1 MANASTVRRQVS
13 GSQQLTIAPQVGLLT
28 THVVWQLNNNAL
40 TLTGGGLIP
49 LSAGTTGL
57 YLGTG
62 RVLHIA
68 ATGNVAPITGATD
81 NIALKLFVV
90 TAAGLAVPPTNATII
105 AASGG
110 SSLVADSG
118 TIATVAGTSA
128 AFTFDARLQLSS
140 SGILLGQF
148 TVDVGGVVKVYAT
161 TNAVAGLGEADLN
174 FFLSIADPNGAN
186 ATAVGTLDEF
196 RLDLE

>member
-1 MANASTVRRQVS
+1 VANANTVRRQVS
-13 GSQQLTIAPQVGLLT
+13 GSQQLTIAPQVGLLS
-28 THVVWQLNNNAL
+28 THVVFQLNNNGL

-49 LSAGTTGL
+49 LSAGTYGL

-62 RVLHIA
+62 QVLKVVA
-68 ATGNVAPITGATD
+68 NGTLTGIVGATD
-81 NIALKLFVV
+81 TFAVKLFVV

-128 AFTFDARLQLSS
+128 SFTFQARLQLSAT
-140 SGILLGQF
+140 GILTGEF
-148 TVDVGGVVKVYAT
+148 TVTVGGVDKVYAT
-161 TNAVAGLGEADLN
+161 TAAVSGLGEADLN
-174 FFLSIADPNGAN
+174 FFFSLADPNGAN
-186 ATAVGTLDEF
+186 ASATATLDEF
-196 RLDLE
+196 RIDWE